1 MADGYAR
8 YQAGGQYLYQPNHH
22 QQSVP
27 ARSLHHRNGS
37 PIANNRGLFPLTDT
51 PSPNRSPGTHS
62 PAGNPY
68 SMYNNTSHRH
78 NNALLNGAGHHN
90 FQMQMN
96 LQKHF
101 QNQGGHA
108 QQAHHLNQHHEDQGG
123 HGGHGNFGSHQH
135 NISASTLSNNTPQ
148 FTPAHLQNGTPNSV
162 GALSKPAND
171 HWQEQLEEQGHLR
184 AAVRDGKPHYY
195 ARTTP
200 GVSRIPGSSLIS
212 STQRADG
219 EEHGERRKAEDGEE
233 DNVWQAIDFG
243 GQGLK
248 VMASPIFR
256 YKFLRRI
263 YFNNNKL
270 SWLPTAIGE
279 MRNLTVLDLS
289 QNDLR
294 EIPPEIGMLTN
305 LKRLL
310 LYDNQLTD
318 LPWEIGYLD
327 KLQMLGLA
335 GNEDLEPTL
344 RMKIEEEG
352 TQELVQY
359 LREAGPGPV
368 IGHRRET
375 GPHANTIPGPQ
386 QPHDRDI
393 ISFDDVE
400 AGQDTISVMSWNTLC
415 DRAATHA
422 QYGHAA
428 HSVLDWE
435 NRKWMI
441 VEEVRG
447 RRADICCLQEVDV
460 ENYHNFF
467 RPELA
472 KDDYKGVFFPKNRA
486 RTMGEIEA
494 KNVDGCAT
502 FYNNTKYI
510 LLDKKLIP
518 FSVEAINRPDMKGSH
533 DVYNRVMPKDHI
545 AVVTFFENRMTG
557 SRLIVV
563 NTHLAWEV
571 WLGDVKLIQVAILME
586 KLHELATEWTKWP
599 AQTDKGVFRFAAED
613 DGDEGPNG
621 GATPEPQP
629 SIKYDDPMQIP
640 LLICGDF
647 NSLHDSGVYELMTQ
661 GSLSNSH
668 ADLGTQKYGDFTR
681 NGIQHPF
688 SLKSAYSQR
697 EIPFTNYTVDFQ
709 GTIDYI
715 WFAQNALNVTALLG
729 QVDPSYMRLVPGF
742 PNHHFPSDHLALYAE
757 FVVKQ
762 RKERK
767 VVEADF
773 GPSSNSGGG
782 GGGRREGRQH

>member
-1 MADGYAR
+1 
-8 YQAGGQYLYQPNHH
+8 
-22 QQSVP
+22 
-27 ARSLHHRNGS
+27 
-37 PIANNRGLFPLTDT
+37 
-51 PSPNRSPGTHS
+51 
-62 PAGNPY
+62 
-68 SMYNNTSHRH
+68 MYNHASHRQNH
-78 NNALLNGAGHHN
+78 ALLNGAGHQN
-90 FQMQMN
+90 FQLQMN
-96 LQKHF
+96 MQKQYQT
-101 QNQGGHA
+101 QNHGQH
-108 QQAHHLNQHHEDQGG
+108 AHHLNQHHQDQS
-123 HGGHGNFGSHQH
+123 GHGNFGSHQH

-148 FTPAHLQNGTPNSV
+148 FTPAHLQNGTPSSV
-162 GALSKPAND
+162 GALSKPTNE
-171 HWQEQLEEQGHLR
+171 HWQEQIEEQGHLR

-200 GVSRIPGSSLIS
+200 NVSRMPGSALGPNAAR
-212 STQRADG
+212 TDG
-219 EEHGERRKAEDGEE
+219 EEHGERRKVTDDAEE

-248 VMASPIFR
+248 CMASPIFR
-256 YKFLRRI
+256 YKFLRKI

-270 SWLPTAIGE
+270 TWLPSAIGE
-279 MRNLTVLDLS
+279 MRNLTILDLS

-294 EIPPEIGMLTN
+294 EIPAEIGMLTN
-305 LKRLL
+305 LRRLL
-310 LYDNQLTD
+310 LYDNQLAD

-335 GNEDLEPTL
+335 GNEELADHL
-344 RMKIEEEG
+344 RIKIEEEG

-359 LREAGPGPV
+359 LRESG
-368 IGHRRET
+368 
-375 GPHANTIPGPQ
+375 PGPQ
-386 QPHDRDI
+386 QPHDRDLL
-393 ISFDDVE
+393 SFDDVE

-441 VEEVRG
+441 VDEVRG
-447 RRADICCLQEVDV
+447 RKADICCLQEVDV

-510 LLDKKLIP
+510 LLDKRLIP

-586 KLHELATEWTKWP
+586 KLGKMAEEWSKMP
-599 AQTDKGVFRFAAED
+599 PQTDKGVFRFANEDND
-613 DGDEGPNG
+613 DGSNG
-621 GATPEPQP
+621 VPPEPQP
-629 SIKYDDPMQIP
+629 SMKYDDPTQIP

-647 NSLHDSGVYELMTQ
+647 NSLYDSGVYELMTQ

-681 NGIQHPF
+681 NGISHPF

-715 WFAQNALNVTALLG
+715 WFSQNALSVTALLG
-729 QVDPSYMRLVPGF
+729 QVDPAYMRLVPGF

-757 FVVKQ
+757 FAVKQ

-773 GPSSNSGGG
+773 GPSSSNRGGK
-782 GGGRREGRQH
+782 ENRQH